1 MKRLLSILA
10 FAFIC
15 LLTCAVPADTSKI
28 RVACVE
34 NRLDIEAVSGKV
46 YVRKG
51 NSQDKTNYIF
61 VTDTLLE
68 IICNDTS
75 NVSLKGGYQEDI
87 VTCWSQV
94 GTLKPKQDGDEWHN
108 LAPQKRRN
116 WLEFNSNHI
125 KKQGVDLILMYT
137 PVNSGKINVRN
148 CGKWDIDKLCISYA
162 TSNGRGQNLSLVEA
176 GESNVTITA
185 QQPIAL
191 KSDDQLRALSLKR
204 EGLREVMIVEEVLFD
219 GNAIPFKARS
229 KDGKTFNEDDIMFAY
244 EIIADTLLN
253 RDLGGGHHTVS
264 YKCIVLS
271 KDGPN
276 EIIINLPI
284 DVEKNHYLTWCFIGL
299 FLGLILIW
307 QLWDYNK
314 KSKDHD
320 GSDEEPSHH
329 KKRSVRSLINNLYKL
344 LKKEKKSGQDDTITP
359 TPSESDHQDNNL
371 VLEAEN
377 SELGQKDKENSGLQP
392 GLNSADEEE
401 KINKAKEESQKKTIN
416 SVINKWNEK
425 YPGNQVNS
433 SQRTIDFLFTTIEKG
448 YIGPDEKSCIEKA
461 KNEYQSGDQSPIT
474 SINELINAVYNK
486 GLIEGGDSAQKAT
499 LIDISDSAKQQL
511 ETIEELEQDKKD
523 LISQCSDLETKNKE
537 LSDRISGLEKE
548 KKQLTDR
555 ISGLDQ
561 TNSVLSKQVSELTL
575 GNKNL
580 QTERDNL
587 KGQVS
592 TQSQNNID
600 KLENKIEELNQEI
613 TQANETISGK
623 ESELKAKQKELE
635 KLIIKKEELESK
647 YNTVNEQ
654 LSGAEAKHR
663 EAINSLKEGHKAACL
678 EMKESFKNQ
687 LLEKDKE
694 RTKAQKDHEFAMN
707 EQRNEFNSKFAEL
720 KEENDKKIQTLTDE
734 HNAAINRLNDEN
746 KAVVDQLNAT
756 INELSVRANV
766 GRNETIAK
774 ADKLLRALSENLT
787 KLNSSVNSIVVQ
799 PPIFVSIVR
808 NILTD
813 LKTTCEA
820 FDYFKDGEWT
830 NPDKTQA
837 QVILDMQGIFIN
849 ALGKSRWI
857 NNVTRLLSYS
867 RLPALQDGTDLPS
880 LLESHGI
887 SSALVECIYADLS
900 SLLGIADIG
909 LIVPAVLANNYSMDS
924 YDYTNGDT
932 WIDKFFP
939 EVSIRNYK
947 GKVFDIVQV
956 GYAIGGKTIKK
967 PDVQYN

>member
-15 LLTCAVPADTSKI
+15 LLTYAVPADTSKI

-75 NVSLKGGYQEDI
+75 NISLSCGDQKDI

-94 GTLKPKQDGDEWHN
+94 RDRDAKPDFNKWHKI
-108 LAPQKRRN
+108 APEKRRN
-116 WLEFNSNHI
+116 WLVFNSKYIN
-125 KKQGVDLILMYT
+125 QGISLFLMYA
-137 PVNSGKINVRN
+137 PVNSERINIRC
-148 CGKWDIDKLCISYA
+148 CGKWDIKKLDIIYA
-162 TSNGRGQNLSLVEA
+162 TSNGRG
-176 GESNVTITA
+176 GELFLDGSSSSNNTITA
-185 QQPIAL
+185 QPLRLKVDEQL
-191 KSDDQLRALSLKR
+191 KSLSLNR
-204 EGLREVMIVEEVLFD
+204 DELREVMIVEEVLFD
-219 GNAIPFKARS
+219 GNAIPLKARS
-229 KDGKTFNEDDIMFAY
+229 KDGKTFDEDDIMFAY
-244 EIIADTLLN
+244 RITTDSLLN
-253 RDLGGGHHTVS
+253 RALEGGLHTVS
-264 YKCIVLS
+264 YKCTVLT
-271 KDGPN
+271 KDGPK
-276 EIIINLPI
+276 EVTINLPI
-284 DVEKNHYLTWCFIGL
+284 EVEKNNLLAWCLGL
-299 FLGLILIW
+299 LGLILLFS
-307 QLWDYNK
+307 LWYIKKRLDQRKEQKTEDNVNPNSSEEETGIDK
-314 KSKDHD
+314 PKSKSHPMVRWLIKLFKRNKDKQ
-320 GSDEEPSHH
+320 SDQVEEVSQT
-329 KKRSVRSLINNLYKL
+329 RL
-344 LKKEKKSGQDDTITP
+344 LDNQPKMNAE
-359 TPSESDHQDNNL
+359 SESDHSASN
-371 VLEAEN
+371 
-377 SELGQKDKENSGLQP
+377 QKDEENPEPQSRPNSTDKEI
-392 GLNSADEEE
+392 ER
-401 KINKAKEESQKKTIN
+401 IKEESKKKVIS
-416 SVINKWNEK
+416 SVIDRWNNEH
-425 YPGNQVNS
+425 PENQVDS
-433 SQRTIDFLFTTIEKG
+433 SQRTIDFLFSTIEKG
-448 YIGPDEKSCIEKA
+448 YINPSIIKEIKA
-461 KNEYQSGDQSPIT
+461 AIKEYQLSDHSSIT
-474 SINELINAVYNK
+474 ELINEIRNK
-486 GLIEGGDSAQKAT
+486 AYIEGANSAQMAASAES
-499 LIDISDSAKQQL
+499 SDLAKQQS
-511 ETIEELEQDKKD
+511 ERIEELESDKKS
-523 LISQCSDLETKNKE
+523 LTSQCADLEKKNKQLSDKISDLEQSKNN
-537 LSDRISGLEKE
+537 LE
-548 KKQLTDR
+548 
-555 ISGLDQ
+555 
-561 TNSVLSKQVSELTL
+561 
-575 GNKNL
+575 
-580 QTERDNL
+580 TERDNL

-600 KLENKIEELNQEI
+600 KLENKIKELNQEI

-734 HNAAINRLNDEN
+734 HNAAINQLNDEN